1 MFNKLAELFLGFATK
16 GATAGATGGA
26 SLIVEIV
33 VWVIRHLPEILL
45 ATTVVVVLS
54 MYGCQKHRAETLE
67 EEKAKLEESVKA
79 KDAEIVSLKEEV
91 AVQKDLAEKRLAE
104 LAITKTALEKQGA
117 IEAAT
122 EEAKKKKDEIL
133 DKWANEKDPAEKA
146 KIEAEYWNSILGI
159 KTSIDKKTNAIKLL
173 GPMKPIRSAPIGG
186 GVR

>member
-133 DKWANEKDPAEKA
+133 DKWTKETDPKKRNDLAA
-146 KIEAEYWNSILGI
+146 DYWNSILGI
-159 KTSIDKKTNAIKLL
+159 KTAADKKTGNIILL
-173 GPMKPIRSAPIGG
+173 GPIKK
-186 GVR
+186 VKLQK

>member
-16 GATAGATGGA
+16 SAAAGATGGA

-67 EEKAKLEESVKA
+67 EEKAKLEESIKA

-133 DKWANEKDPAEKA
+133 DKWTKETDQKKRNDLAAD
-146 KIEAEYWNSILGI
+146 YWNSILGI
-159 KTSIDKKTNAIKLL
+159 KTAADKKTGNIILL
-173 GPMKPIRSAPIGG
+173 GPIKK
-186 GVR
+186 VKLQK